1 MCTYKFYFFIVY
13 TMKEHKEN
21 AVESKKAGKRFG
33 VAEKASVELSDN
45 LTKEENLRTTSLLKS
60 LFDKKM
66 FGWDIHL
73 SENVKITDMQATI
86 LWSSGKVVSDIRI
99 DTPDLTDL
107 QVKRLSKFTWSLILW
122 LKELSDKEAESLW
135 NSKALSLCLRN
146 LESITDEQAK
156 ALALFEWDTL
166 ILWTGLHWDGNLKI
180 TDKQKDI
187 LAKWNVMKLYINDKK
202 LK

>member
-1 MCTYKFYFFIVY
+1 
-13 TMKEHKEN
+13 MKEHKEN
-21 AVESKKAGKRFG
+21 SIESKKADKRFG
-33 VAEKASVELSDN
+33 VAEKASAELSEN
-45 LTKEENLRTTSLLKS
+45 LTKEEKLKTTSLLKS